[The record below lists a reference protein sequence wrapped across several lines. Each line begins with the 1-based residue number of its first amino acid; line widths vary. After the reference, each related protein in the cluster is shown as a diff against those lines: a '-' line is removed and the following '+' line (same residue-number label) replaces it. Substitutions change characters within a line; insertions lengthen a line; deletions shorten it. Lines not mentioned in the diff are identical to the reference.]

1 MREDS
6 LGVHVEEVGGDL
18 HHRGLQLAHNQVDST
33 HLGVRHDHLHVPF
46 SMFLIYWHHYMSQL
60 RTSQMN
66 LCVKRIHLELV
77 GALERLCVHL
87 NSEPAVY
94 LTSSE
99 QNRSMYQMLA
109 PAVHTCSKV
118 IRLS

>member
-1 MREDS
+1 
-6 LGVHVEEVGGDL
+6 
-18 HHRGLQLAHNQVDST
+18 
-33 HLGVRHDHLHVPF
+33 
-46 SMFLIYWHHYMSQL
+46 
-60 RTSQMN
+60 MN

-99 QNRSMYQMLA
+99 QSPRIDPWICSAYLLKSDPVVLTVKDVDLLHGVIFA
-109 PAVHTCSKV
+109 PNKVALSCHCQFCVLCSLEKR
-118 IRLS
+118 RLHGIHMSFVPKSQF